1 VINLPLFNNCVTWF
15 TWAMKAVSVVTPG
28 KIEIIDVPDPSP
40 SSTQVVV
47 EVAAVGICGTDLHIF
62 EGEFAPKFP
71 IIPGHEMTGTIVEIG
86 KDVTNLEIGD
96 PVAIDP
102 SVHCGECFYCRR
114 ARGNLCESWNALGV
128 SMPGAAA
135 QYLLSPKKNIHKLSR
150 GVDLESAALIEPLS
164 CAVRGYDQLPRIPG
178 SHYLIYGSGTMG
190 LMMAEL
196 ARVNGAASI
205 SIVDL
210 NEEKLKTAKT
220 LGFTNVATS
229 ASKFNQPRGFD
240 VVIDCTG
247 VIAAIEDGLSYVMP
261 GGTFLQFG
269 VANQDA
275 KVGINPFWIYNKEI
289 TIVGSMA
296 VLHSFDRAVELFTN
310 GVLNADA
317 MISDRYPL
325 DKYEDALHA
334 FKSGKGRKTM
344 VLPNG

>member
-1 VINLPLFNNCVTWF
+1 
-15 TWAMKAVSVVTPG
+15 MKAVSIVTPG
-28 KIEIIDVPDPSP
+28 KIEIIEVADPTP
-40 SSTQVVV
+40 KATEVVV

-71 IIPGHEMTGTIVEIG
+71 IIPGHEMTGTIAAIG
-86 KDVTNLEIGD
+86 KEVTGLKIGD

-102 SVHCGECFYCRR
+102 SVYCGECFYCRR

-135 QYLLSPKKNIHKLSR
+135 QFLLSPKKNIHKLSPE
-150 GVDLESAALIEPLS
+150 VDLKSAALIEPLS
-164 CAVRGYDQLPRIPG
+164 CAIRGYDQLPRVPG
-178 SHYLIYGSGTMG
+178 THYLIYGSGTMG

-196 ARVNGAASI
+196 ARVNGAASV

-210 NEEKLKTAKT
+210 NEEKLKTAKI
-220 LGFTNVATS
+220 LGFSKVSTS
-229 ASKFNQPRGFD
+229 ADEFDQPRGFD

-247 VIAAIEDGLSYVMP
+247 VVAAIKDGLNHVMP

-275 KVGINPFWIYNKEI
+275 KVEINPFWIYNKEI

-296 VLHSFDRAVELFTN
+296 VLQSFDRAVELFTN
-310 GVLNADA
+310 GVLNAEV
-317 MISDRYPL
+317 MISDRYSI
-325 DKYEDALHA
+325 DKYEDALNS
-334 FKSGKGRKTM
+334 FKLGKGRKTI